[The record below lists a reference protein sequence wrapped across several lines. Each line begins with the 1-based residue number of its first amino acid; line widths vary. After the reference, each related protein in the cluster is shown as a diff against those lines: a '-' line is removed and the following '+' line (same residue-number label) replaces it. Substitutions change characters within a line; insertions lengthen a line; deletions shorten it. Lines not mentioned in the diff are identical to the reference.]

1 VFKKLYEQFRTGIS
15 AQPSQFEREV
25 IAQLQNTMDRLH
37 AENLQLRA
45 ENDTAYITV
54 ARLQRKLEIIADLT
68 KSDFTPI
75 LISEQVELPAD
86 SGEVISAS
94 TSGTIA

>member
-1 VFKKLYEQFRTGIS
+1 MFKKLYEQFRTGIS

-68 KSDFTPI
+68 KRDFAPI
-75 LISEQVELPAD
+75 LISEPSAPPDDV
-86 SGEVISAS
+86 GVVISAS